1 MAFCRRKTISQIYE
15 GFWDSALTIY
25 PWKTICHVYLTLRHP
40 FIKVY
45 PPITKT
51 RQKLDQ
57 FVYILIQTWRPIRLK
72 EFLIEIFV
80 LNRYRRKRPKVDAS
94 IFDAALSYTGRSD
107 ASEKREKNSVSTFG
121 RFRLWTS
128 FESSPVSVNHL
139 RHAGRIS
146 LGAQNV
152 SNFVVP
158 GILQNVAQAKFCAIA
173 ESLLENP

>member
-1 MAFCRRKTISQIYE
+1 M
-15 GFWDSALTIY
+15 
-25 PWKTICHVYLTLRHP
+25 
-40 FIKVY
+40 
-45 PPITKT
+45 
-51 RQKLDQ
+51 
-57 FVYILIQTWRPIRLK
+57 
-72 EFLIEIFV
+72 
-80 LNRYRRKRPKVDAS
+80 DAS

-152 SNFVVP
+152 SNFAVP